1 MKKKSI
7 LVVGS
12 SGMIGSEIVK
22 ILEKQGHKVRGITSN
37 KSLFP
42 FSKGGF
48 EKVFANLETGEGINH
63 AFEGID
69 RAFFLSPPG
78 FVDQYKIISPLIQA
92 AKKSGLEKVVLMTAL
107 GVNHNET
114 SPFRRAELELEKSGL
129 SFNIVRPNWFMQN
142 FNTFWIQG
150 ILEKN
155 KILLPAG
162 QSKVSFID
170 ARDISAVAATLLT
183 SDDKNNCAFDL
194 TGSEG
199 IDHNEVANAISKAVD
214 RKITYE
220 EIKPSVL
227 KEQLLSAGLKDDYS
241 SFVVSLFEYIRNGFN
256 ASETNNVKEILGREP
271 IGIKKYVDDYK
282 NNWL

>member
-1 MKKKSI
+1 MKRKSI
-7 LVVGS
+7 LIVGS

-22 ILEKQGHKVRGITSN
+22 ILEKQGHKVRGTTSN
-37 KSLFP
+37 KFLFP
-42 FSKGGF
+42 FSNGGF
-48 EKVFANLETGEGINH
+48 EKVYANLETGEGINQ

-69 RAFFLSPPG
+69 SAFFLCPPG
-78 FVDQYKIISPLIQA
+78 YVDQYKILSPLIQA
-92 AKKSGLEKVVLMTAL
+92 AKSWGLEKVVLMTAL
-107 GVNHNET
+107 GVNHKED

-129 SFNIVRPNWFMQN
+129 PFNIVRPNWFMQN
-142 FNTFWIQG
+142 FSTFWIQG
-150 ILEKN
+150 IIEKN

-183 SDDKNNCAFDL
+183 SDDRNNTAFDL

-199 IDHNEVANAISKAVD
+199 IDHNEVANAISAVVD

-227 KEQLLSAGLKDDYS
+227 KEQLISAGLKDDYS
-241 SFVVSLFEYIRNGFN
+241 SFLVSLFEYIRNGFN
-256 ASETNNVKEILGREP
+256 ASATNNVKEILGRDP
-271 IGIKKYVDDYK
+271 IGIKKYVEDYR